1 MKRLLICAV
10 VILAI
15 FGCSRRKEI
24 DDKTLALIFRD
35 AYITNAYLG
44 VNYINLD
51 SILIYE
57 PILDKYGFTPEDFR
71 YTIGN
76 FSRRKS
82 AQLGRVLK
90 EAENQIAGYA
100 AIYEKKVVV
109 LDTVKNVAIRSF
121 KRTIR
126 RDSLI
131 EIKTKADTS
140 KLQLIVDPLQPG
152 SYSIRYKYTYEKE
165 EVKKKRRSKKSTT
178 TTYNDE
184 NVLRGAMYVVTGSG
198 SHRNNYSYNLRKEE
212 SIRRT
217 ITADT
222 SARQLIITF
231 AKPSDARHKLGKP
244 KITITDL
251 EINYTPDADM
261 AIDSLFKRYI
271 DIKIF
276 DDAFFTNQKDSL
288 ALSADTTRV
297 L

>member
-10 VILAI
+10 VILSV
-15 FGCSRRKEI
+15 FGCARRKEI

-51 SILIYE
+51 SIMVYE
-57 PILDKYGFTPEDFR
+57 PILDKYGYTPEDFR

-90 EAENQIAGYA
+90 EAENYIVGYA
-100 AIYEKKVVV
+100 TIYEKKVVV
-109 LDTVKNVAIRSF
+109 LDTIKNVAIRSL
-121 KRTIR
+121 KRTVH

-140 KLQLIVDPLQPG
+140 KLQLVVEPLQPG

-165 EVKKKRRSKKSTT
+165 QPKKKKSKKKSTT
-178 TTYNDE
+178 YNEE
-184 NVLRGAMYVVTGSG
+184 NTLRGGLYVETSSG
-198 SHRNNYSYNLRKEE
+198 SHRHNYSYVLRNEE

-222 SARQLIITF
+222 AARKLVITF

-244 KITITDL
+244 KISITDL

-261 AIDSLFKRYI
+261 AIDSLFKRYV

-276 DDAFFTNQKDSL
+276 DDAFFTTQKDSL

>member
-1 MKRLLICAV
+1 MKRLLICA
-10 VILAI
+10 LAVLSI
-15 FGCSRRKEI
+15 FGCARRKEI
-24 DDKTLALIFRD
+24 DDKTLAIIFRD
-35 AYITNAYLG
+35 AYLTNAYLG

-57 PILDKYGFTPEDFR
+57 PILDRYGYTAEDFR

-90 EAENQIAGYA
+90 DAESQISDIAT
-100 AIYEKKVVV
+100 IYEKKVVI
-109 LDTVKNVAIRSF
+109 LDTIRNVAIRSF

-140 KLQLIVDPLQPG
+140 KLRLEIAPLQPG
-152 SYSIRYKYTYEKE
+152 SYSVRYKYNYEKPAKKKS
-165 EVKKKRRSKKSTT
+165 KKKRKSTI
-178 TTYNDE
+178 E
-184 NVLRGAMYVVTGSG
+184 NEVILRGAMYVETNSG
-198 SHRNNYSYNLRKEE
+198 TQRNNYSYALRDEE
-212 SIRRT
+212 NIRRT
-217 ITADT
+217 ITTDT
-222 SARQLIITF
+222 SAYKLIINF
-231 AKPSDARHKLGKP
+231 AKPSDELQKLGTP
-244 KITITDL
+244 KLKISNL
-251 EINYTPDADM
+251 EITYTPDADL
-261 AIDSLFKRYI
+261 AIDSLFKRHI

-276 DDAFFTNQKDSL
+276 DDVFFNNQKDSL

>member
-10 VILAI
+10 VILSV
-15 FGCSRRKEI
+15 FGCARRKEI

-51 SILIYE
+51 SIMVYE
-57 PILDKYGFTPEDFR
+57 PILDKYGYTPEDFR

-90 EAENQIAGYA
+90 EAENYIVGYA
-100 AIYEKKVVV
+100 TIYEKKVVV
-109 LDTVKNVAIRSF
+109 LDTIKNVAIRSL
-121 KRTIR
+121 KRTVH

-140 KLQLIVDPLQPG
+140 KLQLVVEPLHPG
-152 SYSIRYKYTYEKE
+152 SYTIRYKYTYEKE
-165 EVKKKRRSKKSTT
+165 QPKKKKSKKKSTT
-178 TTYNDE
+178 YNEE
-184 NVLRGAMYVVTGSG
+184 NTLRGGLYVETSSG
-198 SHRNNYSYNLRKEE
+198 SHRHNYSYALRKEE

-222 SARQLIITF
+222 AARKLVITF

-244 KITITDL
+244 KISITDL

-261 AIDSLFKRYI
+261 AIDSLFKRYV

-276 DDAFFTNQKDSL
+276 DDAFFTTQKDSL